1 MTKVVYNNC
10 FGGFGLS
17 KKAQELYRDFSGKDF
32 VEFECPRH
40 DPNLVMVV
48 EQLGELANDEFG
60 YSKLKIAEI
69 EGNKYLIKEYDGNEK
84 VIEPKDLKWIE
95 V

>member
-1 MTKVVYNNC
+1 MTKVVYNDC

-17 KKAQELYRDFSGKDF
+17 TKAQELYKEFSGKDF
-32 VEFECPRH
+32 VDFECPRH

-48 EQLGELANDEFG
+48 EQLGVLANDQF
-60 YSKLKIAEI
+60 SNLKIAEI
-69 EGNKYLIKEYDGNEK
+69 KGNKYLIKEYDGKES

>member
-1 MTKVVYNNC
+1 MTKVVYNDC

-17 KKAQELYRDFSGKDF
+17 TKAQELYKEFSGKDF
-32 VEFECPRH
+32 VDFECPRH
-40 DPNLVMVV
+40 DLNLVMVV
-48 EQLGELANDEFG
+48 EQLGVLANDQF
-60 YSKLKIAEI
+60 SNLKIAEI
-69 EGNKYLIKEYDGNEK
+69 EGNKYLIKEYDGKEN